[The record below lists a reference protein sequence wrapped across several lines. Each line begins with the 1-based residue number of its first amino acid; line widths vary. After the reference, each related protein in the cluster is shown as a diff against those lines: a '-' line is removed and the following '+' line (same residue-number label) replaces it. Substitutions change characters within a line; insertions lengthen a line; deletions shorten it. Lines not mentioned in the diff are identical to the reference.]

1 MIGLSDINA
10 QEIKISKYTLQIHDA
25 RLERKFNDTR
35 RKKSVRF
42 SKFYFV
48 IFMFI
53 YAVYMIIAFI
63 LYPISLSTYIKIIL
77 LVCGF
82 LGFGVMFMDIFA
94 IYCSRFILIAQFVG
108 SIVKITFD
116 WIYITENIS
125 LATAVFAVMTTYS
138 MNLNISILYV
148 CVLNFVNFFSF
159 FIR

>member
-10 QEIKISKYTLQIHDA
+10 QEIKISKYTLQIHDL

-48 IFMFI
+48 IFLFI

-77 LVCGF
+77 LVCGL
-82 LGFGVMFMDIFA
+82 LGFGVLFLDIFA
-94 IYCSRFILIAQFVG
+94 IYCSRIILIAQFVG

-138 MNLNISILYV
+138 MNLNISILHV
-148 CVLNFVNFFSF
+148 GGLNFINFFSF